1 MDPFEVRLQFLSL
14 LRRLNATQQ
23 SIQKIVGYALKYFSR
38 CGEDLW
44 ECIVEECQKG
54 QLNDRINILY
64 LIDNLCESSHLF
76 QSHLQSTSYLQYVA
90 RDLDKIIQLVVP
102 DTRDGLMNLMS
113 TRQILESWRSKR
125 VLDST
130 VVDDMVQTLDQRK
143 ESLQNMQSSMM
154 DISHT
159 PTTAPSNFS
168 KDDIVKRIEE
178 DRERH
183 KLLRQ
188 KRWCVPVPVASSG
201 GPGHSHPYFSIPRL
215 ASTLP
220 HPLLVQPTQPNHPS
234 TSLPSVQPPT
244 QNIPHTPQEHALEIE
259 FENAWETTSDWNE
272 DDEEA
277 AIEETDL
284 CVRER
289 EKGGLGSAAL
299 VGREYDQF

>member
-76 QSHLQSTSYLQYVA
+76 QSHSQSTSYLQYVA

-130 VVDDMVQTLDQRK
+130 VVDDMVQTLDRRK

-154 DISHT
+154 DVSHAA
-159 PTTAPSNFS
+159 PTAPSNFS

-220 HPLLVQPTQPNHPS
+220 HPLLAQPTQPQSNHPS
-234 TSLPSVQPPT
+234 TSISSTHLVNQAIPP
-244 QNIPHTPQEHALEIE
+244 TPQEHALEIE

-277 AIEETDL
+277 AIEEAEL
-284 CVRER
+284 CIRAKER
-289 EKGGLGSAAL
+289 SGSGTIPFAEL
-299 VGREYDQF
+299 